1 MDDGQG
7 GFEAGSEL
15 AREAL
20 ARAEATVAAQ
30 QEEIERLRRQA
41 ANHVLAQELR
51 EAVVLAAAAG
61 TIGTPVSQKQLLR
74 MIVETAADVISA
86 RSAALFLIDVEAQ
99 ELVFEVALG
108 PKAEEVQKH
117 RVPLGHG
124 IAGLVALS
132 AQPIAVSDASNDPR
146 QAADIARA
154 VGYMP
159 QSILCVPLFYGDQV
173 IGVLELLDKEGTP
186 AFTAGDMHALGLF
199 ANQAA
204 VAIEQ
209 SRTHDSLAAF
219 LVGLLRPDGAG
230 PSGEQTTVET
240 RARAFAEDVEIGDV
254 SFREAM
260 ELAEMV
266 REISWQG
273 EREFEACRAILRGFA
288 DYLRLRPDIG
298 GGT

>member
-1 MDDGQG
+1 
-7 GFEAGSEL
+7 
-15 AREAL
+15 
-20 ARAEATVAAQ
+20 
-30 QEEIERLRRQA
+30 
-41 ANHVLAQELR
+41 VLAQELS

-86 RSAALFLIDVEAQ
+86 RSAALFLIDVGAQ

-159 QSILCVPLFYGDQV
+159 QSILCVPMFYGDQV
-173 IGVLELLDKEGTP
+173 IGVLELLDKEGAP
-186 AFTAGDMHALGLF
+186 AFTAGDIHALALF

-209 SRTHDSLAAF
+209 ARTHDSLAAF
-219 LVGLLRPDGAG
+219 LIGLLRPDRAG

-240 RARAFAEDVEIGDV
+240 RVRAFAEIVESGDV

-273 EREFEACRAILRGFA
+273 EREFEACRAILLGFA
-288 DYLRLRPDIG
+288 NYLRLRPDVG
-298 GGT
+298 GAK